1 MNSLP
6 FASNLVLDPF
16 SPLLQPASM
25 SCILSFAFQSPFATL
40 VVSSLLPRYS
50 APGISFIHRY
60 IQMFHIFVM
69 VCKTFLS
76 ISFIS
81 HASNDLPVVF
91 KELLAK
97 CFQKSDQSPE
107 ILSLSARGRV
117 YRRPAG
123 AVVLWLCHRGSR
135 NRSSRVYCRLPTSRR
150 QGCNTNR
157 LIKAHYRL
165 NRGGPIRRVFLP
177 MIGWP
182 DARRLDSD

>member
-107 ILSLSARGRV
+107 ILSLSV
-117 YRRPAG
+117 KFF
-123 AVVLWLCHRGSR
+123 LCTEITLLF
-135 NRSSRVYCRLPTSRR
+135 C
-150 QGCNTNR
+150 
-157 LIKAHYRL
+157 
-165 NRGGPIRRVFLP
+165 
-177 MIGWP
+177 
-182 DARRLDSD
+182 RRLFAFVFTIFRRN